1 MWKIAGFSLQPGEKR
16 RVTIEIPVE
25 EAGEEKMYPMPA
37 TLICGC
43 GKGKTVLITA
53 GIHAGEYPAIPA
65 VIRAAGEIQPEE
77 LNGNLIFI
85 HCVNTSGFFK
95 RTFGLIPEDDF
106 NLNGQYPGKE
116 GGTTGE
122 RIADYFVRNFFDEI
136 DFMMDM
142 HSGGQQEPLTP
153 CLFYPLAEAV
163 TEEALAAARAL
174 DIPWLIASTATAGQ
188 YSYAANYHKVPGL
201 LVERGYGGFCK
212 KEWVDAYYRD
222 IFLLLK
228 HLEM

>member
-95 RTFGLIPEDDF
+95 RTFGLVPEDDF

-116 GGTTGE
+116 GGTPGE
-122 RIADYFVRNFFDEI
+122 RIADYFVRNFFDAI

-142 HSGGQQEPLTP
+142 HSGG
-153 CLFYPLAEAV
+153 
-163 TEEALAAARAL
+163 
-174 DIPWLIASTATAGQ
+174 
-188 YSYAANYHKVPGL
+188 
-201 LVERGYGGFCK
+201 
-212 KEWVDAYYRD
+212 
-222 IFLLLK
+222 
-228 HLEM
+228 

>member
-1 MWKIAGFSLQPGEKR
+1 
-16 RVTIEIPVE
+16 
-25 EAGEEKMYPMPA
+25 MYPMPA

-106 NLNGQYPGKE
+106 NLNGQYPGKRAE
-116 GGTTGE
+116 PRENGL
-122 RIADYFVRNFFDEI
+122 RIILCAIFSMR
-136 DFMMDM
+136 
-142 HSGGQQEPLTP
+142 
-153 CLFYPLAEAV
+153 
-163 TEEALAAARAL
+163 
-174 DIPWLIASTATAGQ
+174 LI
-188 YSYAANYHKVPGL
+188 L
-201 LVERGYGGFCK
+201 
-212 KEWVDAYYRD
+212 
-222 IFLLLK
+222 
-228 HLEM
+228 